1 MLVSFMQRQALGNR
15 HPAEVAGRAGTLEDT
30 IMRAEAQKLADGI
43 KEALV
48 LLRRSL

>member
-1 MLVSFMQRQALGNR
+1 MPPVASRDFGFLE
-15 HPAEVAGRAGTLEDT
+15 EV
-30 IMRAEAQKLADGI
+30 MRAEALKLSEGI